1 MENSDQ
7 KLGENVRKIEL
18 DGREIYLVGTAHVST
33 ESVEDVRKTIEI
45 VQPDSV
51 CVELCPSRHK
61 TMTDTSSW
69 EKMNIFKVIKEKKA
83 TLLLA
88 QLIMSSF
95 YKRLGEKLG
104 VKPGAEML
112 EAVKLA
118 DEKKAEL
125 VLADRDIQITLKRVW
140 ASLSFFNKLKMASEV
155 MAGVFTSE
163 KIDKELIEKIK
174 TSDQLESVMSE
185 FTKSMPQVKSTLIDE
200 RDVYM
205 SQKIRSARGDKVVAV
220 LGAGHLGGV
229 EKNIQTA
236 QAVDKLIEIP
246 KPSIFPKLIK
256 WGIPLIIIGLL
267 IFGFI
272 TGGKAHSIESIYIWI
287 LLNGVLAALGALI
300 ALAHPLTIITS
311 FVSAPLTSLNPMV
324 AAGWV
329 AGLMQAIVRKPTV
342 ADFKNLPEA
351 VSTIKGFWTNPVIK
365 ILMVTVLANLGS
377 SLGTFIAGAW
387 IATRTF

>member
-300 ALAHPLTIITS
+300 SLAHPLNIITS